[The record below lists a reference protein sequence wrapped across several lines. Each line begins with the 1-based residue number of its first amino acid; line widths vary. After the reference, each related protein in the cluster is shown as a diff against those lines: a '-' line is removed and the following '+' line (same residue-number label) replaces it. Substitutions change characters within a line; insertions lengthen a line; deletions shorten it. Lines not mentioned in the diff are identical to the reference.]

1 VNRTRW
7 SAWCL
12 FVASGCVTDVEG
24 VHESALGEKREA
36 IIYGEDD
43 RKDVFEHPDVMWR
56 DRVNNSVVALIPP
69 RLLQRPTNGLVTIT
83 ADTLKGAY
91 GLCDGER
98 FAEQP
103 AGADCSATLIDEDL
117 VLTAGHCF
125 EDGQRCDVYAYAF
138 DYFYREEGKL
148 ETMTAADVYGCR
160 DILVRRVS
168 ARSSVSQ
175 IDYAI
180 VQLDRPALAPRKPAT
195 LSKGVL
201 TRGEPVVALGF
212 TSGVPAKIDTG
223 AEIIDPRSGSLDYF
237 KLNSDTFAGSSGSGL
252 FDTKGELVGVLVRG
266 GEDYVDD
273 LERGCKVATRVATG
287 EDGSPWEQG
296 TYAQQ
301 AIDALC
307 ESGWPSQVLC
317 GIAPRCGDGFCT
329 MDEVAGSCPTDC
341 IASCD
346 DPPCSK
352 TQLPELVV
360 GEPAAPYVDAGIA
373 DGGETLPSDKAKG
386 CSATQRPAQPGSLW
400 LALPLAALLCGRRH
414 RRR

>member
-1 VNRTRW
+1 MNRIRW

-12 FVASGCVTDVEG
+12 LFASACAADDERVEQSEVTG
-24 VHESALGEKREA
+24 KSAA

-43 RKDVFEHPDVMWR
+43 RKDVYEHPDPMWR
-56 DRVNNSVVALIPP
+56 ERVSTSVVALIPP
-69 RLLQRPTNGLVTIT
+69 RLLQRPTSGFVNVT

-91 GLCDGER
+91 GLCDGEA
-98 FAEQP
+98 FNDQP
-103 AGADCSATLIDEDL
+103 AGADCSATLIDDDL

-125 EDGQRCDVYAYAF
+125 EEEQRCDVYSYVF
-138 DYFYREEGKL
+138 DYYYRAAGKL
-148 ETMTAADVYGCR
+148 ETITSADVYGCR

-168 ARSSVSQ
+168 ARSSVNQ

-180 VQLDRPALAPRKPAT
+180 VQLDRPALAPRLPVNI
-195 LSKGVL
+195 SKGVL

-223 AEIIDPRSGSLDYF
+223 AEVIDPRSGSLDFF

-252 FDTKGELVGVLVRG
+252 FDSKGELVGVLVRG

-273 LERGCKVATRVATG
+273 AARGCKVATRIAADK
-287 EDGSPWEQG
+287 DGTPWEQG

-307 ESGWPSQVLC
+307 ESGWPSERLC
-317 GIAPRCGDGFCT
+317 GVAPECGDGFCT
-329 MDEVAGSCPTDC
+329 TDEVAGTCPTDC

-346 DPPCSK
+346 EPPCTK
-352 TQLPELVV
+352 TQLPELIA
-360 GEPAAPYVDAGIA
+360 GDPAPAYVDAGLGDA
-373 DGGETLPSDKAKG
+373 GTLPSGQQKG
-386 CSATQRPAQPGSLW
+386 CAAGRGRPTAALW
-400 LALPLAALLCGRRH
+400 FALPLLVLAS
-414 RRR
+414 RRRRRS